1 MCELTAVLGI
11 ASSVAGFAADSQKT
25 AEENKTREAN
35 RVSAIEDFNAQIT
48 NQNHNLSQ
56 AQKTTNSE
64 GFDAVLAARDAAG
77 KATAEAASQ
86 GAAGISVDAVM
97 NAIAAEAGRNETRI
111 DDKREANV
119 LDFKNNI
126 TSASTQQR
134 SRTNANQPISGPSP
148 LGLMINVATAGA
160 KAFNKP

>member
-1 MCELTAVLGI
+1 MCELTAILGI
-11 ASSVAGFAADSQKT
+11 ASSVAGFASESQK
-25 AEENKTREAN
+25 AGEENATRSRN
-35 RVSAIEDFNAQIT
+35 RVSAIEDYNAQIT
-48 NQNHNLSQ
+48 NENHNLTQ

-97 NAIAAEAGRNETRI
+97 NAIAGEAGRNEIRI

-119 LDFKNNI
+119 FDFKNNL
-126 TSASTQQR
+126 TSASTQAK

-148 LGLMINVATAGA
+148 LGLMINIATAGA
-160 KAFNKP
+160 GAL